1 MGRESVQR
9 AVPDRFRVSSVL
21 TSPRLLTR
29 EVLAGLV
36 VALALIPEAI
46 AFSIIAGVDPRYGLF
61 SSFIMATS
69 IAILGG
75 RRAMITGATG
85 AVAFVVAPV
94 AREWG
99 VEYLLATIILSGV
112 FQVVLALL
120 GVAKLQRF
128 IPRSVMVGVVNSLAI
143 LVFIAQI
150 PHLFGVPWLVYPL
163 VAIGVVIMVLLP
175 RLTTIIPAPLIAI
188 IVVTTLVLVLRVQVP
203 TVGDEGELPE
213 SLPMFLLPN
222 VPLTFETLAIIAPF
236 AAAIAVVGLI
246 ESLMTAK
253 LVDDITDTR
262 SNKTRESWGLG
273 VANILSGLFGGM
285 GGCAVIGQTMMN
297 VKTAGAR
304 SRIST
309 FLAGVFLLLLVV
321 AFGDFV
327 AVIPMAALVAVMLMV
342 SVATFNWHSIRPGTL
357 RRMPLSETIVMLVT
371 VIAVVVTHNL
381 AIGVLLGVVA
391 AMVGFARRVARF
403 TTVTRVLTEGAS
415 PIARYEVRGEL
426 FFASSNDLTTQF
438 AYAEDPGHVVIDLH
452 ESHIWDAS
460 TVASLDAILTKYR
473 KLGTRVEV
481 LGVNE
486 ASAQIRSRLSGNL
499 GEGE

>member
-1 MGRESVQR
+1 M
-9 AVPDRFRVSSVL
+9 SSVL